1 MIALL
6 ADHAPLFIRPLPV
19 WNVWWLLML
28 PLCVGVA
35 IVYKSIKC
43 NSMKSVPREATV
55 IAVWIILGMAA
66 AAAVLAALM
75 HFIER

>member
-1 MIALL
+1 M

-43 NSMKSVPREATV
+43 HSMKSVPREAAI
-55 IAVWIILGMAA
+55 IAVWIILGMVA
-66 AAAVLAALM
+66 AAAVLAGLM
-75 HFIER
+75 HFIQ